1 MTYGIH
7 RQVSDQEILEAAKQS
22 GFYDTIQAWDDGLD
36 TMIAANGSSLSGGQ
50 RQRLVLTREFLRNG
64 EILLLDEPTSALDAV
79 AAKSVQDTIYQL
91 FQGKTKVIVTHD
103 LSMMEQADQIVV
115 LSAGAVAGCGTYEEL
130 NQTCPLFQELVAT
143 QTQGEEEA
151 AC

>member
-1 MTYGIH
+1 
-7 RQVSDQEILEAAKQS
+7 VV
-22 GFYDTIQAWDDGLD
+22 
-36 TMIAANGSSLSGGQ
+36 AANGSSLSGGQ

-79 AAKSVQDTIYQL
+79 AAKSVQDTIYRL
-91 FQGKTKVIVTHD
+91 FEGKTKVIVTHD

-115 LSAGAVAGCGTYEEL
+115 LSGGAVAGCGTYEEL

-143 QTQGEEEA
+143 QKQGEEA
-151 AC
+151 AVC

>member
-1 MTYGIH
+1 M
-7 RQVSDQEILEAAKQS
+7 
-22 GFYDTIQAWDDGLD
+22 
-36 TMIAANGSSLSGGQ
+36 
-50 RQRLVLTREFLRNG
+50 LTREFLRNG

-115 LSAGAVAGCGTYEEL
+115 LSGGAVAGCGTYEEL

-143 QTQGEEEA
+143 QKQGEEEA